1 MTIGDAIT
9 AALQDL
15 GVLAAGEVPSADDS
29 TVALA
34 RVNDWID
41 ALATEGLTMY
51 GRTRTTW
58 ALTAGV
64 STYSVG
70 DGATVNVARPTGTE
84 AIENLGY
91 LEIGRAHV

>member
-70 DGATVNVARPTGTE
+70 DGATVMQRVDFRNTGADQQTG
-84 AIENLGY
+84 L
-91 LEIGRAHV
+91 LVS